1 MLYPDQIPT
10 AGDQI
15 PWRAWS
21 VVTLLVL
28 IVAVIIVLL

>member
-10 AGDQI
+10 ADDPI
-15 PWRAWS
+15 PWRPWS

-28 IVAVIIVLL
+28 IVAVIIALL